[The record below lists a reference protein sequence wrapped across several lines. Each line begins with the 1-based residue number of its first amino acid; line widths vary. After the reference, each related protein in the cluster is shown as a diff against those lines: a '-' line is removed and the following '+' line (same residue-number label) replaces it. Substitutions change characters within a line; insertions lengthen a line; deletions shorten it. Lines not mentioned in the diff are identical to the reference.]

1 MSSGRRVIVT
11 APIYIDIQDNIK
23 YEEEEEEER
32 EVSRLYDEQGRHVAL
47 RPEGPLLRH
56 DLSEIGNEQQV
67 VFLSLALST

>member
-23 YEEEEEEER
+23 YEEEEEER
-32 EVSRLYDEQGRHVAL
+32 EVSRLYDDQGRHVAL

>member
-1 MSSGRRVIVT
+1 MSSGRRFIVT

-23 YEEEEEEER
+23 YEEEEER
-32 EVSRLYDEQGRHVAL
+32 EVSRLYDDQGRHVAL